1 MRALR
6 TLVVGSALPA
16 ILILVWWVAS
26 VSSGNMFFPPLPNVL
41 DTLREQWFGVQFA
54 SDVLPS
60 LQRFAIGFSIAVFV
74 GVGLGML
81 LGLVPRLRMA
91 AFPET
96 EFFRAT
102 PVAALIPAGLIII
115 GPGATMEIALIA
127 FGSLWPILV
136 NTIDGV
142 RSVDPTHLGV
152 GRIYGLGYWSRIRR
166 IVVPEAAPQI
176 FVGIEVALP
185 IGLATMVIAN
195 MVGASNGIGYSVISD
210 QQSFNIVGT
219 WSGLL
224 LIGLIGIAVNVAFVL
239 VRRYVL
245 AWHRGWRAVGR
256 D

>member
-1 MRALR
+1 MRMVRPLLVGA
-6 TLVVGSALPA
+6 TLPVLI
-16 ILILVWWVAS
+16 ILLWWVTS
-26 VSSGNMFFPPLPNVL
+26 VSSASMFFPPLPHVL
-41 DTLREQWFGVQFA
+41 TTLREQWFGVQF
-54 SDVLPS
+54 STDVLPS
-60 LQRFAIGFSIAVFV
+60 LRRFTLGFGIAVVV
-74 GVGLGML
+74 GVGVGML
-81 LGLVPRLRMA
+81 LGLLPRLRMA

-102 PVAALIPAGLIII
+102 PVAALIPAGLVII
-115 GPGATMEIALIA
+115 GPGAPMEVALIA
-127 FGSLWPILV
+127 FGSMWPILV

-142 RSVDPTHLGV
+142 RSVDPTHVGV
-152 GRIYGLGYWSRIRR
+152 ARIYGLGYWSRIRR

-185 IGLATMVIAN
+185 IGLATMVVAN

-224 LIGLIGIAVNVAFVL
+224 LIGLIGITVNVAFVL
-239 VRRYVL
+239 VRRRIL
-245 AWHRGWRAVGR
+245 AWHRGWRAVGH